1 MSWTANLGHTM
12 TWKTDSPPEYTN
24 AGLEYYT
31 RKHKELHSQAQ
42 GLVTCDWR
50 KIDWILLEC
59 CKGSHS
65 AKKILDAADSGDS
78 NPQLSEA
85 PYYFVAKSGDVLL
98 ALGWKAQQDKREKK
112 ANRWNSFPNFSQPF
126 FLSVFLFNSDSL
138 RIDVLWDGDLNHLEA
153 GITWECVRFLLGWHG
168 DTHHFATVVYMLQLS
183 QRLLDGPG
191 CTVPGSH
198 SDARVHQPRAL
209 VCDVQGSSIF
219 MARSGRS
226 HPTRQP

>member
-1 MSWTANLGHTM
+1 MLIVYMSWTANLGHTM
-12 TWKTDSPPEYTN
+12 TWKTNSPPEYTN

-31 RKHKELHSQAQ
+31 RKHKDWW
-42 GLVTCDWR
+42 LVTEER
-50 KIDWILLEC
+50 WIESYLNVVRGHILQKKYLMPQILETQTRSCPKLL
-59 CKGSHS
+59 
-65 AKKILDAADSGDS
+65 IT
-78 NPQLSEA
+78 
-85 PYYFVAKSGDVLL
+85 LL
-98 ALGWKAQQDKREKK
+98 QSPEM
-112 ANRWNSFPNFSQPF
+112 FSW
-126 FLSVFLFNSDSL
+126 
-138 RIDVLWDGDLNHLEA
+138 LWDERHNRTRERRKPTDETRSQISASLSFCQCSCSILTLGAEDWCIVGWRLEPSWSWDNL
-153 GITWECVRFLLGWHG
+153 GIFSISLGWHG
-168 DTHHFATVVYMLQLS
+168 DTHHFASVVYMLQLS